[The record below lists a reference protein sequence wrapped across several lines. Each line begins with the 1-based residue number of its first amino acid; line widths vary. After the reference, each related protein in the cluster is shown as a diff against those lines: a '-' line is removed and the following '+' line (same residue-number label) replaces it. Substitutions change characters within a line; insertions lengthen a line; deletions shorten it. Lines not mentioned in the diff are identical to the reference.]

1 MNSRIEA
8 VVFDIGK
15 VLVEWDLRLIYRDLI
30 PDPAERDWFVSH
42 VVTPEWH
49 FQHDAG
55 RPLAEMLPER
65 IAQYPEHEALI
76 RRYASHFNDSIPGP
90 VPGTSELVEALH
102 ANEVPLFAITNFGA
116 EFWPAFAPRFPV
128 LECFGDIVISGVEQ
142 LAKPDPAIYAL
153 AERRFGLPGSAM
165 LFVDGVSSIASMP
178 FGLRTNF
185 ESNRN
190 TLVMRKP
197 SMICSIPLPHAVMS
211 AFSLS
216 NIAGTPKMLQICAVE

>member
-1 MNSRIEA
+1 MARIEA

-30 PDPAERDWFVSH
+30 PDSEQRDWFVTR

-65 IAQYPEHEALI
+65 IADYPEHEALI

-90 VPGTSELVEALH
+90 VPGTADLVEALH
-102 ANEVPLFAITNFGA
+102 AKGVPLFAITNFGA
-116 EFWPAFAPRFPV
+116 EFWPDFAPRFPV
-128 LECFGDIVISGVEQ
+128 LERFRDIVISGVEQ

-165 LFVDGVSSIASMP
+165 LFVDD
-178 FGLRTNF
+178 N
-185 ESNRN
+185 E
-190 TLVMRKP
+190 
-197 SMICSIPLPHAVMS
+197 H
-211 AFSLS
+211 
-216 NIAGTPKMLQICAVE
+216 NIAAARACGWQGHHFAHAAGLEADLVARGLLG

>member
-30 PDPAERDWFVSH
+30 ADPAERDWFVTN

-65 IAQYPEHEALI
+65 IADYPQHEALI
-76 RRYASHFNDSIPGP
+76 RRYASHFNDSIPGE
-90 VPGTSELVEALH
+90 VPGTRELVERLDARGM
-102 ANEVPLFAITNFGA
+102 PMFAITNFGA

-128 LECFGDIVISGVEQ
+128 LERFRDILISGVEQ
-142 LAKPDPAIYAL
+142 LAKPDPAIFAL
-153 AERRFGLPGSAM
+153 AEARFGLPGSAM
-165 LFVDGVSSIASMP
+165 LFVDDNEHNIVAARACGWHVHHFQNAS
-178 FGLRTNF
+178 GLEADLLGRG
-185 ESNRN
+185 
-190 TLVMRKP
+190 L
-197 SMICSIPLPHAVMS
+197 
-211 AFSLS
+211 LS
-216 NIAGTPKMLQICAVE
+216 DQ

>member
-1 MNSRIEA
+1 MNARIEA

-30 PDPAERDWFVSH
+30 PDPDQRDWFVSH

-65 IAQYPEHEALI
+65 IAEFPEHEALI

-90 VPGTSELVEALH
+90 VPGTSELVEALQ
-102 ANEVPLFAITNFGA
+102 ANGVPMFAITNFGA

-165 LFVDGVSSIASMP
+165 LFVDDNA
-178 FGLRTNF
+178 
-185 ESNRN
+185 
-190 TLVMRKP
+190 
-197 SMICSIPLPHAVMS
+197 H
-211 AFSLS
+211 
-216 NIAGTPKMLQICAVE
+216 NIAAARASGWHGHHFTNAAGLEADLVARGLLG